1 MADQIR
7 VLVVDDIPETRDHLT
22 KLLGFESD
30 IDVVG
35 SAASGHEALEMAV
48 RLSPDV
54 ILMDINMPDMDG
66 IAATEQLSSIAPA
79 AAVVMMS
86 VQGEADYLRRS
97 MLAGAREFLVKP
109 FSSDELTA
117 SIRQVSA
124 RERDKQSRMAAVP
137 VPVGM
142 VAPPTGRVGGSGEP
156 GVVVAVFSP
165 KGGVGRTTVA
175 VNLAVAAATE
185 LGKKVVIMDGS
196 FQFGDVGV
204 LLNLNPK
211 SKSIADLIPEIDAGS
226 LDSLDTFLINHT
238 AGIRVL
244 LAPPSPETAEMITA
258 AGVKTVLDR
267 LRADHD
273 LVVVDCTSY
282 FNDTTLA
289 ILDAADIILTMLS
302 LEITSIKNMRL
313 FLEVAEQ
320 LGYENGK
327 VRLVLNRADSA
338 LGIRVADVEHSI
350 GRKVDETI
358 VSDGRSVVYALNRGV
373 PFFLSNREAQ
383 VSQDILRLAKSVVGE
398 QPRPPTTTVARQPR
412 RSRCSHGD
420 ECRDSRPLGA
430 RRGVGDVPPEAN
442 RERPTGCAGA
452 PSSAPPPPGGE
463 LPPSGAPP
471 NVPTTGRL
479 SSQAPVRESFRDV
492 KFRIQSRVIQDLDP
506 KLDLSN
512 QVEVRRQIEEIFGKV
527 IDEEGLALT
536 RAERVRMLEQITDE
550 IIGLG
555 PLEPLLRD
563 ETVTEVMVNGP
574 NQVYVERTGKLEVT
588 DVVFQNDDHVMRI
601 IDRIVAP
608 LGRRIDESSPMVD
621 ARLPDGSRVN
631 AIIPPLSLVGPCITI
646 RKFSAIP
653 LHRGRPDP
661 VRHR

>member
-35 SAASGHEALEMAV
+35 AAASGREALEMAA
-48 RLSPDV
+48 RLVPDV
-54 ILMDINMPDMDG
+54 VLMDINMPDMDG
-66 IAATEQLSSIAPA
+66 IAATEQLASIVPG

-124 RERDKQSRMAAVP
+124 RERDKQSRIAVTTLTTAGISTNGTKSGDP
-137 VPVGM
+137 
-142 VAPPTGRVGGSGEP
+142 GEP
-156 GVVVAVFSP
+156 GQVVAVFSP

-211 SKSIADLIPEIDAGS
+211 SKSIADLIPELEAGELES
-226 LDSLDTFLINHT
+226 IDTFLINHT

-258 AGVKTVLDR
+258 SGVKKVLER

-289 ILDAADIILTMLS
+289 ILDAADVILTMLS

-320 LGYENGK
+320 LGYEKGK

-338 LGIRVADVEHSI
+338 LGIRVADVENSI
-350 GRKVDETI
+350 GRKVDETV

-383 VSQDILRLAKSVVGE
+383 VSQDILRLARSVIGGE
-398 QPRPPTTTVARQPR
+398 SPTATVA
-412 RSRCSHGD
+412 
-420 ECRDSRPLGA
+420 
-430 RRGVGDVPPEAN
+430 
-442 RERPTGCAGA
+442 
-452 PSSAPPPPGGE
+452 
-463 LPPSGAPP
+463 
-471 NVPTTGRL
+471 
-479 SSQAPVRESFRDV
+479 
-492 KFRIQSRVIQDLDP
+492 
-506 KLDLSN
+506 
-512 QVEVRRQIEEIFGKV
+512 
-527 IDEEGLALT
+527 
-536 RAERVRMLEQITDE
+536 
-550 IIGLG
+550 
-555 PLEPLLRD
+555 
-563 ETVTEVMVNGP
+563 
-574 NQVYVERTGKLEVT
+574 
-588 DVVFQNDDHVMRI
+588 
-601 IDRIVAP
+601 DRK
-608 LGRRIDESSPMVD
+608 STQKK
-621 ARLPDGSRVN
+621 
-631 AIIPPLSLVGPCITI
+631 SLFAW
-646 RKFSAIP
+646 R
-653 LHRGRPDP
+653 
-661 VRHR
+661 

>member
-35 SAASGHEALEMAV
+35 AAASGREALEMAV

-54 ILMDINMPDMDG
+54 VLMDINMPDMDG
-66 IAATEQLSSIAPA
+66 ITATEQLSSLAPT

-124 RERDKQSRMAAVP
+124 RERDKQSRLA
-137 VPVGM
+137 
-142 VAPPTGRVGGSGEP
+142 VAPAAASRAAASANGEGREP
-156 GVVVAVFSP
+156 GLVVAVFSP

-185 LGKKVVIMDGS
+185 LGKRVVIMDGS

-204 LLNLNPK
+204 LLNLNPR
-211 SKSIADLIPEIDAGS
+211 SKSIADLIPELDVGE
-226 LDSLDTFLINHT
+226 LDSIDTFLIDHT

-244 LAPPSPETAEMITA
+244 LAPPTPETAEMITA
-258 AGVKTVLDR
+258 AGVKKVLET
-267 LRADHD
+267 LRMDHD
-273 LVVVDCTSY
+273 LVVVDCTAF

-289 ILDAADIILTMLS
+289 ILDSADIILTMLS

-320 LGYENGK
+320 LGYESGK

-350 GRKVDETI
+350 GRKVDETV

-383 VSQDILRLAKSVVGE
+383 VSQDILRLARSVVGE
-398 QPRPPTTTVARQPR
+398 RSTSTEEER
-412 RSRCSHGD
+412 RS
-420 ECRDSRPLGA
+420 
-430 RRGVGDVPPEAN
+430 
-442 RERPTGCAGA
+442 T
-452 PSSAPPPPGGE
+452 
-463 LPPSGAPP
+463 
-471 NVPTTGRL
+471 
-479 SSQAPVRESFRDV
+479 Q
-492 KFRIQSRVIQDLDP
+492 K
-506 KLDLSN
+506 K
-512 QVEVRRQIEEIFGKV
+512 
-527 IDEEGLALT
+527 
-536 RAERVRMLEQITDE
+536 
-550 IIGLG
+550 
-555 PLEPLLRD
+555 
-563 ETVTEVMVNGP
+563 
-574 NQVYVERTGKLEVT
+574 
-588 DVVFQNDDHVMRI
+588 
-601 IDRIVAP
+601 
-608 LGRRIDESSPMVD
+608 
-621 ARLPDGSRVN
+621 
-631 AIIPPLSLVGPCITI
+631 SLFAW
-646 RKFSAIP
+646 R
-653 LHRGRPDP
+653 
-661 VRHR
+661 

>member
-1 MADQIR
+1 MPDQIR

-35 SAASGHEALEMAV
+35 SAASGREALEMAV
-48 RLSPDV
+48 RLHPDV
-54 ILMDINMPDMDG
+54 VLMDINMPDMDG
-66 IAATEQLSSIAPA
+66 ITATEQLSLAVPA

-124 RERDKQSRMAAVP
+124 RERDKQSRMAATP
-137 VPVGM
+137 
-142 VAPPTGRVGGSGEP
+142 AATSGGSGKVAGGER
-156 GVVVAVFSP
+156 GSGLVVAVFSP

-185 LGKKVVIMDGS
+185 LGQRVVIMDGS

-211 SKSIADLIPEIDAGS
+211 SKSIADLVPEIEAAGGEIES
-226 LDSLDTFLINHT
+226 IDTFVINHT
-238 AGIRVL
+238 SGVRVL
-244 LAPPSPETAEMITA
+244 LAPPTPEMAELVTAS
-258 AGVKTVLDR
+258 GVRKVLET
-267 LRADHD
+267 LRATHD
-273 LVVVDCTSY
+273 LVVVDCTAF

-289 ILDAADIILTMLS
+289 ILDAADVILTMLS

-320 LGYENGK
+320 LGYESGK

-383 VSQDILRLAKSVVGE
+383 VSQDILRLARSVVGE
-398 QPRPPTTTVARQPR
+398 
-412 RSRCSHGD
+412 RSGTAAD
-420 ECRDSRPLGA
+420 EDVRKSTQKRSLFA
-430 RRGVGDVPPEAN
+430 RR
-442 RERPTGCAGA
+442 
-452 PSSAPPPPGGE
+452 
-463 LPPSGAPP
+463 
-471 NVPTTGRL
+471 
-479 SSQAPVRESFRDV
+479 
-492 KFRIQSRVIQDLDP
+492 
-506 KLDLSN
+506 
-512 QVEVRRQIEEIFGKV
+512 
-527 IDEEGLALT
+527 
-536 RAERVRMLEQITDE
+536 
-550 IIGLG
+550 
-555 PLEPLLRD
+555 
-563 ETVTEVMVNGP
+563 
-574 NQVYVERTGKLEVT
+574 
-588 DVVFQNDDHVMRI
+588 
-601 IDRIVAP
+601 
-608 LGRRIDESSPMVD
+608 
-621 ARLPDGSRVN
+621 
-631 AIIPPLSLVGPCITI
+631 
-646 RKFSAIP
+646 
-653 LHRGRPDP
+653 
-661 VRHR
+661 

>member
-35 SAASGHEALEMAV
+35 SAASGREALEMAA

-54 ILMDINMPDMDG
+54 VLMDINMPDMDG
-66 IAATEQLSSIAPA
+66 IAATEQLSSAVPA

-124 RERDKQSRMAAVP
+124 RERDKQSRMAVMPAATA
-137 VPVGM
+137 GS
-142 VAPPTGRVGGSGEP
+142 AGGGTSRTGEP
-156 GVVVAVFSP
+156 GEPGIIVAVFSP

-175 VNLAVAAATE
+175 VNLAIAAATE

-211 SKSIADLIPEIDAGS
+211 SKSIADLLPELEIGEP
-226 LDSLDTFLINHT
+226 DSLETFLITHT
-238 AGIRVL
+238 AGIQVL

-258 AGVKTVLDR
+258 SGVKKILEA
-267 LRADHD
+267 LRRDHE
-273 LVVVDCTSY
+273 LVVVDCTSF

-289 ILDAADIILTMLS
+289 ILDAADVILTMLS

-320 LGYENGK
+320 LGYEKGK

-383 VSQDILRLAKSVVGE
+383 VSQDILRLARSVVGE
-398 QPRPPTTTVARQPR
+398 
-412 RSRCSHGD
+412 RSTST
-420 ECRDSRPLGA
+420 A
-430 RRGVGDVPPEAN
+430 A
-442 RERPTGCAGA
+442 A
-452 PSSAPPPPGGE
+452 
-463 LPPSGAPP
+463 
-471 NVPTTGRL
+471 
-479 SSQAPVRESFRDV
+479 
-492 KFRIQSRVIQDLDP
+492 DP
-506 KLDLSN
+506 KST
-512 QVEVRRQIEEIFGKV
+512 QK
-527 IDEEGLALT
+527 
-536 RAERVRMLEQITDE
+536 
-550 IIGLG
+550 
-555 PLEPLLRD
+555 
-563 ETVTEVMVNGP
+563 
-574 NQVYVERTGKLEVT
+574 K
-588 DVVFQNDDHVMRI
+588 
-601 IDRIVAP
+601 
-608 LGRRIDESSPMVD
+608 
-621 ARLPDGSRVN
+621 
-631 AIIPPLSLVGPCITI
+631 SLFAW
-646 RKFSAIP
+646 R
-653 LHRGRPDP
+653 
-661 VRHR
+661 